1 MGLKVLMI
9 LGSGGH
15 TAQLI
20 RLSDMLGRVFDY
32 AYLISYDDK
41 LSARKIKIPG
51 EVYFVHRARSHEDN
65 LLVTGFKI
73 LRLFVESL
81 VAFLRIRPEAV
92 VSAGPG
98 IAVPI
103 SVICKIF
110 GKRVIFIED
119 WSKVYQQSKTGRV
132 MYHISDLFFVQW
144 PELLR
149 LYPKAIYAGRLA

>member
-1 MGLKVLMI
+1 MKLLMI

-15 TAQLI
+15 TAQMI
-20 RLSDMLGRVFDY
+20 RLSEMLGSAFDY
-32 AYLISYDDK
+32 AYLIGYDDR

-65 LLVTGFKI
+65 LLVTGFKV

-98 IAVPI
+98 MAVPV
-103 SVICKIF
+103 SVVCKLF
-110 GKRVIFIED
+110 GKKVIFIED
-119 WSKVYQQSKTGRV
+119 WSRVYQKSKTGRA
-132 MYHISDLFFVQW
+132 MYNISDLFFVQW